1 MKELI
6 LIVMMFVFG
15 DMQEEANNMT
25 QYVPYDKMSHCLKD
39 ARAIKSGRPTL
50 NTAIS
55 EESKGKRA
63 SCGLKIVELVDGKM
77 ITMYNTPDDVP
88 AGTSSGVLYI
98 VIILPS
104 TNSTIFNP
112 QLALFPLLSSEIA
125 VLRVGRPLL
134 IALASFKQ

>member
-55 EESKGKRA
+55 EESRGKRA

-77 ITMYNTPDDVP
+77 ITMYNSADDVP
-88 AGTSSGVLYI
+88 AGTQITKGDTNNVPYSVVQGWITETKGKWDSSKKKKIKLGD
-98 VIILPS
+98 
-104 TNSTIFNP
+104 
-112 QLALFPLLSSEIA
+112 
-125 VLRVGRPLL
+125 
-134 IALASFKQ
+134 

>member
-25 QYVPYDKMSHCLKD
+25 QYIPYDKMSHCLKD
-39 ARAIKSGRPTL
+39 ARAIKNGRPTT
-50 NTAIS
+50 NTAIA

-77 ITMYNTPDDVP
+77 ITMYGSADEVP
-88 AGTSSGVLYI
+88 AGTQITKGD
-98 VIILPS
+98 
-104 TNSTIFNP
+104 TNNVPYSVVKEWITKSKGKWDSQKKKKIK
-112 QLALFPLLSSEIA
+112 L
-125 VLRVGRPLL
+125 GD
-134 IALASFKQ
+134 

>member
-25 QYVPYDKMSHCLKD
+25 QYIPYDKMSHCLKD
-39 ARAIKSGRPTL
+39 SRAIKNGRPTI

-55 EESKGKRA
+55 EESKGKKA

-77 ITMYNTPDDVP
+77 ITMYNSADDVP
-88 AGTSSGVLYI
+88 AGTQITKGD
-98 VIILPS
+98 
-104 TNSTIFNP
+104 TNNVPYSVVKDWINETKGKWESDKKKKIK
-112 QLALFPLLSSEIA
+112 L
-125 VLRVGRPLL
+125 GD
-134 IALASFKQ
+134 

>member
-25 QYVPYDKMSHCLKD
+25 QYIPYDKMSHCLKD
-39 ARAIKSGRPTL
+39 SRAINNGRPTI

-63 SCGLKIVELVDGKM
+63 SCGLKIVELLDGKM
-77 ITMYNTPDDVP
+77 VTMYNTPDDVP
-88 AGTSSGVLYI
+88 AGTQIMKGDTNNVPYSVVQEWTTEKKGKWESSKKKKI
-98 VIILPS
+98 
-104 TNSTIFNP
+104 T
-112 QLALFPLLSSEIA
+112 
-125 VLRVGRPLL
+125 VGD
-134 IALASFKQ
+134 

>member
-39 ARAIKSGRPTL
+39 ARAIKSGRPTI

-77 ITMYNTPDDVP
+77 ITMYNSADDVP
-88 AGTSSGVLYI
+88 AGTQITKGDTNNVPYSVVQEWITESKGKWESSKKKKIKLGD
-98 VIILPS
+98 
-104 TNSTIFNP
+104 
-112 QLALFPLLSSEIA
+112 
-125 VLRVGRPLL
+125 
-134 IALASFKQ
+134 

>member
-25 QYVPYDKMSHCLKD
+25 QYIPYDKMSQCLKD
-39 ARAIKSGRPTL
+39 SRAIKNGRPTT

-77 ITMYNTPDDVP
+77 ITMYNSADDVP
-88 AGTSSGVLYI
+88 AGTQITKGDTNNVPHSVVQQWITESKGKWESSKKKKIKLGD
-98 VIILPS
+98 
-104 TNSTIFNP
+104 
-112 QLALFPLLSSEIA
+112 
-125 VLRVGRPLL
+125 
-134 IALASFKQ
+134 

>member
-15 DMQEEANNMT
+15 DMQEEANNMP

-77 ITMYNTPDDVP
+77 ITMYNSADDVP
-88 AGTSSGVLYI
+88 AGTQITKGDTNNVPYSVVQEWITETKGKWDSSKKKKIKLGD
-98 VIILPS
+98 
-104 TNSTIFNP
+104 
-112 QLALFPLLSSEIA
+112 
-125 VLRVGRPLL
+125 
-134 IALASFKQ
+134 

>member
-39 ARAIKSGRPTL
+39 ARAIKSGRPTI

-77 ITMYNTPDDVP
+77 ITMYNSADDVP
-88 AGTSSGVLYI
+88 AGTQITKGD
-98 VIILPS
+98 
-104 TNSTIFNP
+104 TNNVPYSVVQEWITESKGKWDSQKKKKIK
-112 QLALFPLLSSEIA
+112 L
-125 VLRVGRPLL
+125 GD
-134 IALASFKQ
+134 

>member
-25 QYVPYDKMSHCLKD
+25 QYIPYDKMSHCLKD
-39 ARAIKSGRPTL
+39 SRAIKNGRPTI

-55 EESKGKRA
+55 EESKGKKA

-77 ITMYNTPDDVP
+77 VTMYATADDVP
-88 AGTSSGVLYI
+88 AGTQIIKGDTTKVPYSI
-98 VIILPS
+98 VKEWTTEKKGKWDSNKKKKIKL
-104 TNSTIFNP
+104 
-112 QLALFPLLSSEIA
+112 
-125 VLRVGRPLL
+125 GG
-134 IALASFKQ
+134 

>member
-25 QYVPYDKMSHCLKD
+25 QYIPYDKMSHCLKD
-39 ARAIKSGRPTL
+39 SRAIKNGRPTI

-63 SCGLKIVELVDGKM
+63 SCVLKIVELIDGKM
-77 ITMYNTPDDVP
+77 ITMYNSADDVP
-88 AGTSSGVLYI
+88 AGTQITKGDTNNVPHSVVQQWINESKGKWESSKKKKIKLGD
-98 VIILPS
+98 
-104 TNSTIFNP
+104 
-112 QLALFPLLSSEIA
+112 
-125 VLRVGRPLL
+125 
-134 IALASFKQ
+134 

>member
-77 ITMYNTPDDVP
+77 ITMYNSADDVP
-88 AGTSSGVLYI
+88 AGTQITKGD
-98 VIILPS
+98 
-104 TNSTIFNP
+104 TNNVPYSVVQEWITESKGKWDSQKKKKIK
-112 QLALFPLLSSEIA
+112 L
-125 VLRVGRPLL
+125 GD
-134 IALASFKQ
+134 

>member
-77 ITMYNTPDDVP
+77 VTMYNSADDVP
-88 AGTSSGVLYI
+88 AGTQITKGD
-98 VIILPS
+98 
-104 TNSTIFNP
+104 TNNVPYSVVQEWITESKGKWDSQKKKKIK
-112 QLALFPLLSSEIA
+112 L
-125 VLRVGRPLL
+125 GD
-134 IALASFKQ
+134 

>member
-77 ITMYNTPDDVP
+77 ITMYNSADDVP
-88 AGTSSGVLYI
+88 AGTQITKGDTNNVPYSVVQAWITETKGKWDSSKKKKIKLGD
-98 VIILPS
+98 
-104 TNSTIFNP
+104 
-112 QLALFPLLSSEIA
+112 
-125 VLRVGRPLL
+125 
-134 IALASFKQ
+134 

>member
-1 MKELI
+1 MKELT

-77 ITMYNTPDDVP
+77 VTMYNSADDVP
-88 AGTSSGVLYI
+88 AGTQITKGD
-98 VIILPS
+98 
-104 TNSTIFNP
+104 TNNVPYSVVQEWITESKGKWDSQKKKKIK
-112 QLALFPLLSSEIA
+112 L
-125 VLRVGRPLL
+125 GD
-134 IALASFKQ
+134 

>member
-39 ARAIKSGRPTL
+39 ARAIKSGRPTK

-55 EESKGKRA
+55 EESKGKKA

-77 ITMYNTPDDVP
+77 VTMYATPDDVP
-88 AGTSSGVLYI
+88 AGTQITKGD
-98 VIILPS
+98 
-104 TNSTIFNP
+104 TNKVPYSVVKGWVNETKGKWDSNKKKKIK
-112 QLALFPLLSSEIA
+112 L
-125 VLRVGRPLL
+125 GD
-134 IALASFKQ
+134 

>member
-39 ARAIKSGRPTL
+39 SRAIKNGRPTI
-50 NTAIS
+50 NTSIS

-77 ITMYNTPDDVP
+77 VTMYNSADDVP
-88 AGTSSGVLYI
+88 AGTQITKGD
-98 VIILPS
+98 
-104 TNSTIFNP
+104 TNNVPYSVVQEWITESKGKWDSQKKKKIK
-112 QLALFPLLSSEIA
+112 L
-125 VLRVGRPLL
+125 GD
-134 IALASFKQ
+134 

>member
-39 ARAIKSGRPTL
+39 ARAIKNGRPTS

-55 EESKGKRA
+55 EESRGKKA

-77 ITMYNTPDDVP
+77 ITMYNSADDVP
-88 AGTSSGVLYI
+88 AGTQITKGDTNNVPHSVVQQWITESKGKWESSKKKKIKLGD
-98 VIILPS
+98 
-104 TNSTIFNP
+104 
-112 QLALFPLLSSEIA
+112 
-125 VLRVGRPLL
+125 
-134 IALASFKQ
+134 

>member
-15 DMQEEANNMT
+15 DMQEEAHNMT

-39 ARAIKSGRPTL
+39 ARAIKSGRPTI

-77 ITMYNTPDDVP
+77 ITMYNSADDVP
-88 AGTSSGVLYI
+88 AGTQITKGDTNNVPYSVVQEWITETKGKWDSSKKKKIKLGD
-98 VIILPS
+98 
-104 TNSTIFNP
+104 
-112 QLALFPLLSSEIA
+112 
-125 VLRVGRPLL
+125 
-134 IALASFKQ
+134 

>member
-25 QYVPYDKMSHCLKD
+25 QYIPYDKMSHCLKD
-39 ARAIKSGRPTL
+39 SRAIKSGRPTI

-63 SCGLKIVELVDGKM
+63 SCGLKIVELIDGKM
-77 ITMYNTPDDVP
+77 ITMYNSADDVP
-88 AGTSSGVLYI
+88 AGTQITKGDTNNVPHSVVQQWITESKGKWESSKKKKIKLGD
-98 VIILPS
+98 
-104 TNSTIFNP
+104 
-112 QLALFPLLSSEIA
+112 
-125 VLRVGRPLL
+125 
-134 IALASFKQ
+134 

>member
-39 ARAIKSGRPTL
+39 ARAIKNGRPTS

-55 EESKGKRA
+55 EESRGKKA

-77 ITMYNTPDDVP
+77 VTMYATADDVP
-88 AGTSSGVLYI
+88 AGAQITKGDTNKVPYSVVKEWINETKGKWESSKKKKI
-98 VIILPS
+98 
-104 TNSTIFNP
+104 T
-112 QLALFPLLSSEIA
+112 
-125 VLRVGRPLL
+125 VGD
-134 IALASFKQ
+134 

>member
-63 SCGLKIVELVDGKM
+63 SCGLKIVELIDGEM
-77 ITMYNTPDDVP
+77 ITMYNSADDVP
-88 AGTSSGVLYI
+88 AGTQITKGD
-98 VIILPS
+98 
-104 TNSTIFNP
+104 TNNVPYSVVKEWITETKGKWDSNKKKKIK
-112 QLALFPLLSSEIA
+112 L
-125 VLRVGRPLL
+125 GD
-134 IALASFKQ
+134 

>member
-25 QYVPYDKMSHCLKD
+25 QYIPYDKMSHCLKD
-39 ARAIKSGRPTL
+39 ARAIKSGRPTK

-55 EESKGKRA
+55 EDSKGKRA

-77 ITMYNTPDDVP
+77 ITMYATADDVP
-88 AGTSSGVLYI
+88 AGTQITKGDTNDVSYSI
-98 VIILPS
+98 VKEWVTESKGKWDSQKKKKIKL
-104 TNSTIFNP
+104 
-112 QLALFPLLSSEIA
+112 
-125 VLRVGRPLL
+125 GD
-134 IALASFKQ
+134 

>member
-25 QYVPYDKMSHCLKD
+25 QYIPYDKMSHCLKD
-39 ARAIKSGRPTL
+39 SRAIKNGRPTI

-55 EESKGKRA
+55 EDSKGKRA

-77 ITMYNTPDDVP
+77 ITMYGTPDDVP
-88 AGTSSGVLYI
+88 AGSQ
-98 VIILPS
+98 IIKGD
-104 TNSTIFNP
+104 TNNVPHSVVQVWITESKGKWDSNKKKKIK
-112 QLALFPLLSSEIA
+112 L
-125 VLRVGRPLL
+125 GD
-134 IALASFKQ
+134 

>member
-15 DMQEEANNMT
+15 DMQEEASNMT
-25 QYVPYDKMSHCLKD
+25 QYIPYDKMSHCLKD

-55 EESKGKRA
+55 EDSKGKRA

-77 ITMYNTPDDVP
+77 ITMHATADDVP
-88 AGTSSGVLYI
+88 AGTQITKGDTTKVPYSVVKEWVMESKGKWDSQKKKKVKL
-98 VIILPS
+98 
-104 TNSTIFNP
+104 
-112 QLALFPLLSSEIA
+112 
-125 VLRVGRPLL
+125 GD
-134 IALASFKQ
+134 

>member
-39 ARAIKSGRPTL
+39 ARAIKSGRPTI

-63 SCGLKIVELVDGKM
+63 SCGLKIVELIDGQM
-77 ITMYNTPDDVP
+77 VTMYGTPDDVP
-88 AGTSSGVLYI
+88 AGTQITKGDTTNVPYSVVQEWITETKGKWDSSKKKKIKLGD
-98 VIILPS
+98 
-104 TNSTIFNP
+104 
-112 QLALFPLLSSEIA
+112 
-125 VLRVGRPLL
+125 
-134 IALASFKQ
+134 

>member
-39 ARAIKSGRPTL
+39 ARAIKSGRPTI

-77 ITMYNTPDDVP
+77 ITMYNSADDVP
-88 AGTSSGVLYI
+88 AGTQITKGD
-98 VIILPS
+98 
-104 TNSTIFNP
+104 TNNVPYSVVQEWITESKGKWDSRRKRKLN
-112 QLALFPLLSSEIA
+112 
-125 VLRVGRPLL
+125 
-134 IALASFKQ
+134 

>member
-6 LIVMMFVFG
+6 FIVMMFVFG

-39 ARAIKSGRPTL
+39 ARAIKSGRPTI

-77 ITMYNTPDDVP
+77 ITMYNSADDVP
-88 AGTSSGVLYI
+88 AGTQITKGDTNNVPHSVVQQWITESKGKWESSKKKKIKLGD
-98 VIILPS
+98 
-104 TNSTIFNP
+104 
-112 QLALFPLLSSEIA
+112 
-125 VLRVGRPLL
+125 
-134 IALASFKQ
+134 